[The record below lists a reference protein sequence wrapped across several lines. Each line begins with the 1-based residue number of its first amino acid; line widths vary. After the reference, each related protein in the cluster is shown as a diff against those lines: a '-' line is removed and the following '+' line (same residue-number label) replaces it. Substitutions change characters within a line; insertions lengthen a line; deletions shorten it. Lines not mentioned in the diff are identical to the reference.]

1 MTIRHTQ
8 RGATMLVVMVL
19 LSVMLLGG
27 LALARITE
35 VGSIAVGNAGF
46 REASLQAS
54 EIGLNTAFGQVRAI
68 TADAEDTDAGNWY
81 WSTERPVDA
90 QGLPTVDWNL
100 APEITVGAYSVR
112 YIAER
117 VCTVAVL
124 TDPLK
129 ECLVKQE
136 DVITSARI
144 PDEKL
149 EPPNARQFRVTVR
162 VVGPK
167 ETTVFIQSLVTKG

>member
-1 MTIRHTQ
+1 MKSLRTQ

-54 EIGLNTAFGQVRAI
+54 EIGLNTAFQQVRAI
-68 TADAEDTDAGNWY
+68 TADTENTDAGNWY
-81 WSTERPVDA
+81 WSTEQAVDV
-90 QGLPTVDWNL
+90 QGLPAIDWDL
-100 APEITVGAYSVR
+100 APEIVVGAYSVR

-129 ECLVKQE
+129 ECLVKQQ
-136 DVITSARI
+136 DVISSARI

>member
-1 MTIRHTQ
+1 MKKRHPQ
-8 RGATMLVVMVL
+8 RGTTLLVVLVL
-19 LSVMLLGG
+19 LCVMLLGG
-27 LALARITE
+27 LALARLTE

-54 EIGLNTAFGQVRAI
+54 EIGLNTAFQQVRAI
-68 TADAEDTDAGNWY
+68 AADTENIDAGNWY

-90 QGLPTVDWNL
+90 HGLPTVNWDL
-100 APEITVGAYSVR
+100 APEVAVGAYSVR

-117 VCTVAVL
+117 MCIVAVL

-136 DVITSARI
+136 DVIGSSI
-144 PDEKL
+144 SGSEKL
-149 EPPNARQFRVTVR
+149 DPPNARQFRVTVR

>member
-1 MTIRHTQ
+1 MNTRHTQ

-46 REASLQAS
+46 RDASLQAT
-54 EIGLNTAFGQVRAI
+54 EIGLNTAFQQVRNI
-68 TADAEDTDAGNWY
+68 TADTEDTDAGNWY
-81 WSTERPVDA
+81 WSTERPTDA
-90 QGLPTVDWNL
+90 KGLPAVDWDL
-100 APEITVGAYSVR
+100 APEIVVGGYSVR
-112 YIAER
+112 YVAER

-129 ECLVKQE
+129 ECLVKHE
-136 DVITSARI
+136 DPPRSSVSGSEQL
-144 PDEKL
+144 D
-149 EPPNARQFRVTVR
+149 PPNARQFRLTVR